1 MLRGVN
7 GRRVPVT
14 GALIFDIP
22 KSDLLHVVK
31 DASGGML
38 PADGVPARDQVLA
51 GICGRFPLR
60 ESADSS
66 SNNRHH
72 SHDSQRLI
80 LRSHKEQ
87 FTQDVIPRRPG
98 RGPIEA
104 LLEEAEGVEIIAAIL
119 IGEFEGVP
127 LTVLQL
133 RDDKVRCRLGGFE
146 VGVKLPPP
154 SAGGVVVGNRGAR
167 AAAVFVPVNLRDRAA
182 DLDDQWGTV
191 FLHLVDEPYD
201 CLFVVKASKSP
212 GDADKIK

>member
-87 FTQDVIPRRPG
+87 FTQDAIPRPPG

-104 LLEEAEGVEIIAAIL
+104 
-119 IGEFEGVP
+119 
-127 LTVLQL
+127 
-133 RDDKVRCRLGGFE
+133 R
-146 VGVKLPPP
+146 
-154 SAGGVVVGNRGAR
+154 SA
-167 AAAVFVPVNLRDRAA
+167 
-182 DLDDQWGTV
+182 
-191 FLHLVDEPYD
+191 
-201 CLFVVKASKSP
+201 SP
-212 GDADKIK
+212 HR

>member
-1 MLRGVN
+1 MR
-7 GRRVPVT
+7 
-14 GALIFDIP
+14 
-22 KSDLLHVVK
+22 
-31 DASGGML
+31 
-38 PADGVPARDQVLA
+38 
-51 GICGRFPLR
+51 
-60 ESADSS
+60 
-66 SNNRHH
+66 
-72 SHDSQRLI
+72 
-80 LRSHKEQ
+80 
-87 FTQDVIPRRPG
+87 IPRPPG
-98 RGPIEA
+98 RGPIEV

-191 FLHLVDEPYD
+191 FLHFVDEPCD